1 MSWISLDGAVNVRDV
16 GGLPTVNGAVTAPG
30 RLLRADNLQ
39 DLSDADIARLVR
51 EFGLTRVVD
60 LRTTAE
66 RVAEGPSPL
75 AALGSVEHVHHSMIL
90 QDHDRPGDDDEQV
103 VSEVL
108 LARQERFAGAE
119 PDDVVSGVYHG
130 YLEDRPDSVVG
141 ALRAIADSPGAAIV
155 HCAAGKDRTGV
166 VVALALL
173 AVGVRRD
180 AVIADYV
187 ATADRIDAILAR
199 LGASPTYAD
208 SIARITPAEHTPRA
222 AAMER
227 FLSRVEAEPGG
238 VLGWLAGAGFGPD
251 DVTRLRAKLLDA
263 G

>member
-1 MSWISLDGAVNVRDV
+1 MGWITLDGAVNVRDV
-16 GGLPTVNGAVTAPG
+16 GGLPTVHGAVTLPG

-39 DLSDADIARLVR
+39 DLSDADIARLVE
-51 EFGLTRVVD
+51 EFGLTRVID

-66 RVAEGPSPL
+66 LDAEGPGPL
-75 AALGSVEHVHHSMIL
+75 RSVGSVEHVHHSMIL
-90 QDHDRPGDDDEQV
+90 HDQGGPGENDEQV

-108 LARQERFAGAE
+108 LARQERFAAAD

-141 ALRAIADSPGAAIV
+141 ALRAIAASPGAAIV

-166 VVALALL
+166 VIALALT
-173 AVGVRRD
+173 ATGVRRET
-180 AVIADYV
+180 VIADYA
-187 ATADRIDAILAR
+187 ATATRIDAILAR
-199 LGASPTYAD
+199 LGASPTYRT

-222 AAMER
+222 SAMDR
-227 FLSRVEAEPGG
+227 FLSRLEAEPGG
-238 VLGWLAGAGFGPD
+238 VLGWLDRAGFGPD
-251 DVTRLRAKLLDA
+251 DVARLRAKLLGA